1 MILPQDRR
9 AEHVKF
15 QKHAHELMERVSG
28 PAKRKNYDNNDI
40 TLDLLHRA
48 SVVANTRIR
57 WAVVEGSTGIH
68 EISQCPAKA
77 GPEKTPTRA
86 FSLLKAPISAPICY
100 VTAKRA
106 FSGTTTSSCGR

>member
-57 WAVVEGSTGIH
+57 WVVEGSTGLR
-68 EISQCPAKA
+68 EFSQCLAKA
-77 GPEKTPTRA
+77 RGSP
-86 FSLLKAPISAPICY
+86 Y
-100 VTAKRA
+100 
-106 FSGTTTSSCGR
+106 

>member
-1 MILPQDRR
+1 MLLHVTLLILPQDRR

-57 WAVVEGSTGIH
+57 LVVEVAPGLR
-68 EISQCPAKA
+68 EISQCPANA
-77 GPEKTPTRA
+77 EEDP
-86 FSLLKAPISAPICY
+86 Y
-100 VTAKRA
+100 
-106 FSGTTTSSCGR
+106 